1 MVITELTASCCEYDK
16 LKISFTGHNPREDAV
31 ATLDL
36 LRKTVIDLYP
46 DLVSKVKK
54 LLVRWLYS
62 HKCSECGD
70 F

>member
-1 MVITELTASCCEYDK
+1 MFASCFEDDK
-16 LKISFTGHNPREDAV
+16 LKISFLGHDPREDAV

-36 LRKTVIDLYP
+36 LRKTVIDQYY
-46 DLVSKVKK
+46 DLVTEVKK